1 MVITIRTKI
10 DMCLDLVNLVPG
22 ISPFIIHIGQVYLLL
37 IGPEPAIPGKLILI
51 ALLKTKLKVYI
62 HTCI

>member
-1 MVITIRTKI
+1 
-10 DMCLDLVNLVPG
+10 MCLDLVNLVPG